1 MLAGWSVLA
10 EVSRMGAHVSRTDF
24 EWVHDDEP
32 HASRRKVILKKYP
45 EIRQLMRPDPWFKW
59 QVTAMVFTQFLMF
72 FLLRNA
78 SWPTLLLAAYFFG
91 GVINHAL
98 MLALHEIAHNQAFGH
113 GVFLPNRL
121 FGIFANLP
129 VGLPASISFRKYH
142 LEHHRYQGI
151 PSKDADLPTE
161 LEAKLFCYTGTKL
174 LWIILQPFFYA
185 LRPVLVYPKPVT
197 GLEVVNFL
205 VQLAF
210 DALVYKFCGGRVL
223 FYMIG
228 GSLMAMGLHPV
239 AGHFVSEHYMFKKGY
254 ETYSYY
260 GCLNWVTFN
269 VGYHMEHHDFPGV
282 PGSKL
287 PLVKKIAGEFYDDLP
302 QHNSWV
308 QVLYDFI
315 MDPDIGPYAR
325 IKRREAV
332 AHSANGA
339 PPSSGA
345 GDSTEAIAER
355 LFASGFEKQD

>member
-1 MLAGWSVLA
+1 
-10 EVSRMGAHVSRTDF
+10 MGAHVSRTDF

-72 FLLRNA
+72 FLLEERLR
-78 SWPTLLLAAYFFG
+78 WPTLPARSLLLRSAFYSTY
-91 GVINHAL
+91 VPSCWPSTR
-98 MLALHEIAHNQAFGH
+98 LAPQPRPFGH
-113 GVFLPNRL
+113 GVFPPQPVSSASSPTCL
-121 FGIFANLP
+121 
-129 VGLPASISFRKYH
+129 VGLPASIYLPQVPPGAPSVPGRTEQGRGPADGAGGEAVLLH
-142 LEHHRYQGI
+142 GHQAAVDHPAALLLRLAPGAGLPQASHRPRRWSTSSY
-151 PSKDADLPTE
+151 
-161 LEAKLFCYTGTKL
+161 
-174 LWIILQPFFYA
+174 
-185 LRPVLVYPKPVT
+185 
-197 GLEVVNFL
+197 
-205 VQLAF
+205 QLAF

-302 QHNSWV
+302 R
-308 QVLYDFI
+308 
-315 MDPDIGPYAR
+315 A
-325 IKRREAV
+325 
-332 AHSANGA
+332 
-339 PPSSGA
+339 
-345 GDSTEAIAER
+345 
-355 LFASGFEKQD
+355 

>member
-1 MLAGWSVLA
+1 
-10 EVSRMGAHVSRTDF
+10 MGAHVSRTDF

-72 FLLRNA
+72 WLLRDA

-98 MLALHEIAHNQAFGH
+98 MLAIHEIAHNQAFGH
-113 GVFLPNRL
+113 GIFLPNRL
-121 FGIFANLP
+121 FGIFTNLP

-151 PSKDADLPTE
+151 ASKDADLPTE
-161 LEAKLFCYTGTKL
+161 LEAKLFCHTGTKL

-185 LRPVLVYPKPVT
+185 LRPVLVYPKAVT
-197 GLEVVNFL
+197 ELEVVNFI

-210 DALVYKFCGGRVL
+210 DALVYKFCGEP
-223 FYMIG
+223 
-228 GSLMAMGLHPV
+228 MA
-239 AGHFVSEHYMFKKGY
+239 AIRCIVSF
-254 ETYSYY
+254 SY
-260 GCLNWVTFN
+260 LALLL
-269 VGYHMEHHDFPGV
+269 
-282 PGSKL
+282 L
-287 PLVKKIAGEFYDDLP
+287 PLCSPLFAACTQNKSTPIPQYHAALTAVRRIMGHQEPSSFPSQVKKIAGEFYDNLP

-315 MDPDIGPYAR
+315 MDPEIGPYAR
-325 IKRREAV
+325 VKRREA
-332 AHSANGA
+332 ATHGINGA
-339 PPSSGA
+339 TSALAGA
-345 GDSTEAIAER
+345 GDNTEAIAEK